1 MSRDRTGFAAR
12 SRVIGLSLVLGLT
25 LAACAAGRS
34 VVDVQ
39 PPASHA
45 AKGAGFARIAEIR
58 DMRQFDPAPRDPST
72 PSLSDAGEISNPA
85 ITARAIA
92 RKRNGYGRAMGDV
105 VLPEGN
111 TVAGL
116 VRAAATKALQD
127 SGYTVV
133 DEKSPNYAAAL
144 PLAIDI
150 EQFWAWFTPGA
161 FLVTIE
167 FNGRIVMKG
176 DALVGRDLGPVR
188 ASATYDSAA
197 IFESD
202 WTKIVEQGLDDM
214 SGRMKE
220 RIKAP
225 GTAAIAPAPAQAS
238 IPPVAAATPEI
249 RPAAPADTKP
259 PAVAAAPAPEKPRTG
274 VLANDIDGRW
284 IVYSDYVLDKSP
296 MAEHQEALLS
306 RCSKSYATFS
316 VKGSKLVIDT
326 HQGADSRHSE
336 HAISNQRTASLVY
349 SEDSVRGARFT
360 TVSFGTDHE
369 PTRFGL
375 SPDVLVFEPRT
386 QAVTVTS
393 AYGGSRKYAR
403 CPMREA
409 AE

>member
-1 MSRDRTGFAAR
+1 MSRDRTGFAAGCR
-12 SRVIGLSLVLGLT
+12 AIGLSLALGLA

-39 PPASHA
+39 APASHA
-45 AKGAGFARIAEIR
+45 AHGAGFARIGEIR

-72 PSLSDAGEISNPA
+72 PSLSDAGEISNPS

-127 SGYTVV
+127 AGYTVV
-133 DEKSPNYAAAL
+133 DDKSPNYAVAL

-188 ASATYDSAA
+188 ASATYDSGA

-202 WTKIVEQGLDDM
+202 WTKIVEQGLDDL

-225 GTAAIAPAPAQAS
+225 GTAAIAPGPAPIAT
-238 IPPVAAATPEI
+238 PPVAAASPDV
-249 RPAAPADTKP
+249 RPAAPAEAKP
-259 PAVAAAPAPEKPRTG
+259 AAAALTETPRTG
-274 VLANDIDGRW
+274 VLANDMQGRW
-284 IVYSDYVLDKSP
+284 IIYSDYTLQKSP
-296 MAEHQEALLS
+296 TAEQQQALLG
-306 RCSKSYATFS
+306 RCSKTYATFT
-316 VKGSKLVIDT
+316 VKGSKLVIDI
-326 HQGADSRHSE
+326 HQDAASQRSE
-336 HAISNQRTASLVY
+336 HSINNQRPASLVY
-349 SEDSVRGARFT
+349 SEDSVRGARYT
-360 TVSFGTDHE
+360 TVSFGKDQE
-369 PTRFGL
+369 PTKFGL

-386 QAVTVTS
+386 QAVMTTS
-393 AYGGSRKYAR
+393 AYGGPRKYAR